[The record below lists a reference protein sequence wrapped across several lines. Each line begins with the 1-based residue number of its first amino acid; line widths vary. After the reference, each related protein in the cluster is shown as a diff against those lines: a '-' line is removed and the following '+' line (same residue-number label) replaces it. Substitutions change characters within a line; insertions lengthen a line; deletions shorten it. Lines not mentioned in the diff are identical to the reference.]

1 MVGMVMRKKH
11 SRNIPERNPQLVDSL
26 HRAPAG
32 IDDELFVSS
41 FYERTGS
48 ETI

>member
-11 SRNIPERNPQLVDSL
+11 SGNIAERNPQLVDSL
-26 HRAPAG
+26 HGAPAG
-32 IDDELFVSS
+32 IDDELLVSN

-48 ETI
+48 EAI